1 MCGRDKLHLVNIFTM
16 VGAHLSTLVNPQN
29 ALMFSVGKKC
39 MKVGAL
45 QQKVSLYEVISL
57 YFE

>member
-1 MCGRDKLHLVNIFTM
+1 MCGQDKLYLINIFTI

-29 ALMFSVGKKC
+29 ALMFCVGNKC
-39 MKVGAL
+39 IKVSGL
-45 QQKVSLYEVISL
+45 QQKMSLYEVISL